1 LAQAVNI
8 FNKIMQIS
16 TKMDADEVNRRYTAG
31 QRDFTGADLSGVKL
45 IRAYLPG
52 VNLWAA
58 NLTGANLARAKLWGA
73 NFDRANLTGANL
85 SGVNLSQ
92 ANLRGAKL
100 NNVKLYG
107 ANFTGAFYD
116 QSTRFPRGFDP
127 ISKNMRLI

>member
-1 LAQAVNI
+1 
-8 FNKIMQIS
+8 MQIS

-52 VNLWAA
+52 VNLWA
-58 NLTGANLARAKLWGA
+58 
-73 NFDRANLTGANL
+73 ANLTGANL